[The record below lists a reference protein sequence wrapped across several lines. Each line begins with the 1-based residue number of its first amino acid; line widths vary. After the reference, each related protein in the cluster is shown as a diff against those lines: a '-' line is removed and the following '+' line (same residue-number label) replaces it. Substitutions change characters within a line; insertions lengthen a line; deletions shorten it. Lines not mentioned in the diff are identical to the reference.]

1 MSKKDESGIKKGVL
15 ESIQELSELESA
27 YFQKGAV
34 NVLKLLYEQDVTMTN
49 ITAERLDKIESRLA
63 TCNGFMLGIHIAT
76 LQHMQEESLS
86 DSMLKE
92 IAALYDIDFEKIK
105 EVVSTDTLL
114 EVIKKIKKTFT

>member
-63 TCNGFMLGIHIAT
+63 TFNGFMLGIHIAT